1 MGRLWRSNFSS
12 CAYTFKISHYAPDIY
27 CGILSLMKSMLK
39 GGKKRKTNY
48 LKTWSRG
55 GGVEGG
61 GGVHFTSLWS
71 CTLHV
76 VSVMCNIMI
85 FILIFI
91 PCWHEIQ
98 TLLTNT
104 NEFSGWADF
113 YALSNYNSCVLLTL
127 HLSLNFLSFDSYTS
141 AEILICIKLC
151 CILVESTTSLHR
163 RKNSFIWQTKGTVWC
178 TNWRYMWH
186 VILFLF

>member
-1 MGRLWRSNFSS
+1 MPLTYIAVSYRLWNQCWKEGKRE
-12 CAYTFKISHYAPDIY
+12 KQI
-27 CGILSLMKSMLK
+27 ILKLDRGGGGLK
-39 GGKKRKTNY
+39 GGGR
-48 LKTWSRG
+48 
-55 GGVEGG
+55 
-61 GGVHFTSLWS
+61 VHFTSLWS